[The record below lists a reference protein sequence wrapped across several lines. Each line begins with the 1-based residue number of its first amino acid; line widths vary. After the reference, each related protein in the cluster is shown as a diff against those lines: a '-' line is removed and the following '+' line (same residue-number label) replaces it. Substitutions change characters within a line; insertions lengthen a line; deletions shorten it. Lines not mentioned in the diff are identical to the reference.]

1 MTSEGSTVTH
11 IMTDI
16 ETSREREGGGHRNN
30 ERQMQKGEIER
41 DRWSYREGKQRES
54 ETERRAKDRKG
65 ARRKYLGEQRGNG
78 R

>member
-1 MTSEGSTVTH
+1 MTSEGLTVTH

-16 ETSREREGGGHRNN
+16 ETSREREGGCRNN
-30 ERQMQKGEIER
+30 ERKMQQGEIER